1 VIDFQCDIEYS
12 GLACERVA
20 CPGEREVTAG
30 ETLPIC
36 GGHGMCV
43 ASRAKQTKT
52 ANDDDDEDEMDVLLG
67 LKGNTT
73 HATVHTSDSVD
84 VSPFPHRPGTC
95 ACDKGWIGGACSK
108 MECPALC
115 HGHGDC
121 VVGECDCHQGYIGT
135 TCDVLE
141 CPRGCSGHGNCVP
154 RNYTDPVSNT
164 TVSDGVD
171 CVCQEGWGGDD
182 GDCRINMK
190 CIDNC
195 GFEDGRGKCQEG
207 RCYCADGYGGA
218 GCQERLCMDG
228 CNGHG
233 TCVTAGTTND
243 PHAMRCQCA
252 SSWGGELCDVR
263 ECPRGSTK
271 EECSGHGL
279 CFRHVAEPTQPTQPT
294 PQNAFSNAL
303 TAGQT
308 KATHPHTQYI
318 TGAVFHGD
326 HAPLPTSTISH
337 PPVVL
342 LEETAKK
349 LRVVAECVCANGYS
363 GLACEH
369 QKCPGDG
376 TCHASSKQGA
386 S

>member
-1 VIDFQCDIEYS
+1 
-12 GLACERVA
+12 
-20 CPGEREVTAG
+20 
-30 ETLPIC
+30 
-36 GGHGMCV
+36 
-43 ASRAKQTKT
+43 
-52 ANDDDDEDEMDVLLG
+52 
-67 LKGNTT
+67 
-73 HATVHTSDSVD
+73 
-84 VSPFPHRPGTC
+84 
-95 ACDKGWIGGACSK
+95 

-263 ECPRGSTK
+263 ECPRGTTK

-279 CFRHVAEPTQPTQPT
+279 CFRHVAEPTQPTQPTQPT

-376 TCHASSKQGA
+376 TCHASSKQGHCNTDTGLCECVPSYGGEECGLKVCPGVGPQECSGHGTCHA
-386 S
+386 CT